1 MERDVVIG
9 VDAGGTSTRCVVA
22 RLDGR
27 VLSRGSAGGANPFS
41 SADPAGAL
49 EAALGEALGGVGTDR
64 VAAAVFG
71 IAGASAAGHARASAA
86 AARAWQAAGLQRA
99 PRVTDDIAVAFAAGT
114 PEPEGAVVIAGT
126 GAVAAYVA
134 DGSVRRRC
142 DGYGWLLGDEGSA
155 VWIALAGLRAALAG
169 IDGRGGATVLSERM
183 AAALEIAPGD
193 PQEFIRTV
201 YARPPAE
208 LGGLAPE
215 VAGAAQEGDAEAA
228 RICREG
234 AGRLLGALEAVL
246 PSGAGA
252 PIVLSGSLMGRGPV
266 AERVR
271 AGVGER
277 FGRAP
282 LAAADGVL
290 GAAGLALRAAGAPPD
305 AHARLLSGR
314 R

>member
-9 VDAGGTSTRCVVA
+9 VDAGGTSTRCVAVG
-22 RLDGR
+22 LDGR

-41 SADPAGAL
+41 SPDPAGAL
-49 EAALGEALGGVGTDR
+49 EAALGQAVGGVGAGR

-71 IAGASAAGHARASAA
+71 IAGASAAGHARASEAA
-86 AARAWQAAGLQRA
+86 GRAWRAAGLPGA

-114 PEPEGAVVIAGT
+114 HEPEGAVVIAGT
-126 GAVAAYVA
+126 GAVAAHVA

-169 IDGRGGATVLSERM
+169 IDGRGGATVLSDRM

-193 PQEFIRTV
+193 PQEFILTV
-201 YARPPAE
+201 YPRPPAE
-208 LGGLAPE
+208 LGGQAPE
-215 VAGAAQEGDAEAA
+215 VTGAAREGDAEAA
-228 RICREG
+228 RICDEA
-234 AGRLLGALEAVL
+234 AGRLLDALGTVLPPGSGRPVVLAGALM
-246 PSGAGA
+246 GA
-252 PIVLSGSLMGRGPV
+252 GPV

-271 AGVGER
+271 AGIGER
-277 FGRAP
+277 FGSTP

-290 GAAGLALRAAGAPPD
+290 GAAGLALRDAGAPPD
-305 AHARLLSGR
+305 AHARVLSGR